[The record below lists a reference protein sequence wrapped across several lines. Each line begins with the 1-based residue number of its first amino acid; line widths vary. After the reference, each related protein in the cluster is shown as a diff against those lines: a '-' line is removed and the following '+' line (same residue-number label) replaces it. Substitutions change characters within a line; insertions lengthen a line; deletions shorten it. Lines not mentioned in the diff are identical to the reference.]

1 MAGSD
6 GLAPT
11 SSPRGRTPERISLYL
26 TNIRL
31 DPYRATG
38 MQEWTVMGKAVRGA
52 VEPDPEAK
60 ARVLWARLAPDM
72 LLVSSDTAPA
82 WGKLPGAVSATF
94 HPMPLHRAGE
104 TVEWEL
110 ISAPTERR
118 GEDGKSGKRVPVPE
132 SGFEAW
138 LDRRLDGALEV
149 TSVGWKHL
157 GGRPARYHFDG
168 LARVVDGER
177 LRELSLKGIGA
188 GLQTGAGLL
197 LTQEA

>member
-1 MAGSD
+1 M
-6 GLAPT
+6 
-11 SSPRGRTPERISLYL
+11 YL

-38 MQEWTVMGKAVRGA
+38 MQEWTVMGKAVRSSVDPA
-52 VEPDPEAK
+52 PDPESK

-82 WGKLPGAVSATF
+82 WGKLPGAITATF
-94 HPMPLHRAGE
+94 HPMPLHEAGE
-104 TVEWEL
+104 RIEWEL
-110 ISAPTERR
+110 ITAPTERR

-138 LDRRLDGALEV
+138 LEQRLEGVMEV
-149 TSVGWKHL
+149 TSVGWKRL
-157 GGRPARYHFDG
+157 GGRPARFHFDG
-168 LARVVDGER
+168 IATVVDGER
-177 LRELSLKGIGA
+177 LRELSLRGIGA